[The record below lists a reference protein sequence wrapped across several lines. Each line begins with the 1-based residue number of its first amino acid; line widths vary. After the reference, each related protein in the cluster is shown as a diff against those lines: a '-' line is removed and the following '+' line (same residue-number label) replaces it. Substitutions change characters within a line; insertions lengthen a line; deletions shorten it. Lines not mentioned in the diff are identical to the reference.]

1 MGVPCRWH
9 IARIG
14 VPQFRS
20 AAVAIALVIVGS
32 MLPLEGVVAR
42 TPIESSDAPAPIAAV
57 TGSGDALVAMVLPGP
72 AVSVA
77 PAIEDAALPRSVDAW
92 SFGASAPDAVRPL
105 GIVPLAPAGSPFAV
119 TPLRA
124 LDPELRADLL
134 LLALAT
140 GDPSPTE
147 AAAADVAA
155 QGQATVGAR
164 TTADPSADKKA
175 KKSKPRPPLYKKLW
189 RKPPGKWKVSQKVT
203 WYGPGFYGNRTACGQ
218 KYTRYII
225 GVAHRTL
232 PCGTLVQFTWRGITA
247 VAPVIDRGPYGH
259 RTLVFDWSAW
269 LACRVFQPKGVAN
282 ACFTRNDVKYRVV
295 GKVNLKQW
303 FKDKKA
309 QKRKRQG

>member
-1 MGVPCRWH
+1 
-9 IARIG
+9 
-14 VPQFRS
+14 
-20 AAVAIALVIVGS
+20 
-32 MLPLEGVVAR
+32 MLPIQGALGR

-77 PAIEDAALPRSVDAW
+77 SATEDIALPRTLDAW
-92 SFGASAPDAVRPL
+92 SFGAAAPDALRPF
-105 GIVPLAPAGSPFAV
+105 GIVSLAPAGTPFAV

-134 LLALAT
+134 LAAFAT
-140 GDPSPTE
+140 GGAPSSDDTPAT
-147 AAAADVAA
+147 VAA

-164 TTADPSADKKA
+164 TTATATAATATADKKTK
-175 KKSKPRPPLYKKLW
+175 KKSTKRPPLYKKLW
-189 RKPPGKWKVSQKVT
+189 RKPPGSWKVSQKVT

-232 PCGTLVQFTWRGITA
+232 PCGTLVQFTWRGMTA

-259 RTLVFDWSAW
+259 RTLKFDWSAW
-269 LACRVFQPKGVAN
+269 LSCRVFRPKGVAN
-282 ACFTRNDVKYRVV
+282 ACFTRSDVKYRVV
-295 GKVNLKQW
+295 GKVNLEKW